1 MNQDIASHEAL
12 IVSFYPSNAN
22 TCDKDRSTN
31 ALYREQEQK
40 DHYNATLTG
49 GILGGVG
56 GLAIGGLG
64 VYAAS
69 VRYPAFR
76 QLTLPLRAFLIT
88 SSGTFA
94 GKLRGLDVNSL
105 LD

>member
-1 MNQDIASHEAL
+1 MTIAAHDGKK
-12 IVSFYPSNAN
+12 FAN
-22 TCDKDRSTN
+22 TRN
-31 ALYREQEQK
+31 RQQEQK
-40 DHYNATLTG
+40 EHYNATLTG

-56 GLAIGGLG
+56 GLAVGTLG

-94 GKLRGLDVNSL
+94 CE
-105 LD
+105 